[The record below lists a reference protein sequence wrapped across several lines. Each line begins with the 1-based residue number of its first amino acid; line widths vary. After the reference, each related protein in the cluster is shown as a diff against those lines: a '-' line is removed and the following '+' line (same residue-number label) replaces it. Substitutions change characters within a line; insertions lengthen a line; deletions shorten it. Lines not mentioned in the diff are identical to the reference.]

1 MPGRFTACLDFDVQ
15 GPVQSRLTLQLAA
28 QDGGAQPQGRAIDL
42 RVLDA
47 AGTAQRWP
55 AGLPVILQSLRTGW
69 R

>member
-1 MPGRFTACLDFDVQ
+1 M
-15 GPVQSRLTLQLAA
+15 QSRLTLQLAA